1 VDDDPEVRAVT
12 SAYLTE
18 MGHRVIE
25 APDGASAIDVLRTD
39 RQIDI
44 LVADF
49 AMPGMTGFDLALK
62 AREHRDQIGV
72 LLVTGYA
79 DPDKMAKGFPLLHK
93 PFGRAELAAKIT
105 EVTSAILSSSRV

>member
-1 VDDDPEVRAVT
+1 MDDDPEVRAVT

-49 AMPGMTGFDLALK
+49 AMPGMTGFDLAVK
-62 AREHRDQIGV
+62 AREHRDGIGI
-72 LLVTGYA
+72 LLITGYA
-79 DPDKMAKGFPLLHK
+79 DPDRMAKGFPLLHK
-93 PFGRAELAAKIT
+93 PFGRGGTGGQNHRGDLRD
-105 EVTSAILSSSRV
+105 LSTADL

>member
-1 VDDDPEVRAVT
+1 MDDDPEVRAVT

-49 AMPGMTGFDLALK
+49 AMPGMTGFDLAVK
-62 AREHRDQIGV
+62 AREHRGGIGI
-72 LLVTGYA
+72 LLVTGLCRPGQ
-79 DPDKMAKGFPLLHK
+79 DGQGLP
-93 PFGRAELAAKIT
+93 RSC
-105 EVTSAILSSSRV
+105 TSRSGAGISRPRSPR